1 MEETHIRYGEDGWVY
16 QGTVKTHRWFQN
28 AYSVQ
33 HDRRVRVWEP
43 NLNIVD
49 IERRCKRMMD
59 RKGKFRD
66 EHYRP
71 VFNQL
76 MVVKQ
81 AHAKPTH
88 KFTGDIRWWM
98 YKASKHGISFD
109 WVDEPKDKINHE
121 LGQLFYELDDRMV
134 RYGGYV
140 YTFEIVLSHLI
151 EKMLRKEYKPERTG
165 TTMKLTINGRLFWYV
180 AVQSR
185 YIVEWKKISWPYDA
199 IDKIIEVEI

>member
-1 MEETHIRYGEDGWVY
+1 MDRYDKNGWVY
-16 QGTVKTHRWFQN
+16 EDGKTIKKWFDSV
-28 AYSVQ
+28 YSEQ
-33 HDRRVRVWEP
+33 YGRGIKVWQP
-43 NLNIVD
+43 NLD
-49 IERRCKRMMD
+49 ITAIELRCKRMVD
-59 RKGKFRD
+59 RKNKFRD

-71 VFNQL
+71 IFKRL
-76 MVVKQ
+76 MTVEQ

-88 KFTGDIRWWM
+88 KFTGRLKWWM
-98 YKASKHGISFD
+98 YKASKHGVGFD

-121 LGQLFYELDDRMV
+121 LGQMFYELDDRMV

-199 IDKIIEVEI
+199 IDKIIEVTI